1 MSTAL
6 RLVRDSDGGDELPPL
21 VAWELFMR
29 GAGRA
34 ERTVGDGLQVIL
46 EAHRSGDGPAPRKRE
61 RSNGISLEGSLSPFR
76 RSLSVL
82 RSRSLACTAVC
93 RYSYLWGPSLSALAL
108 AVYLPR
114 PL

>member
-61 RSNGISLEGSLSPFR
+61 RSNGISLVSR
-76 RSLSVL
+76 DSV
-82 RSRSLACTAVC
+82 SFT
-93 RYSYLWGPSLSALAL
+93 WGILMQWS
-108 AVYLPR
+108 
-114 PL
+114 